1 MIIEFQFDNPL
12 WWASQAFSFVALVFM
27 VWSFQVK
34 NKIILMLM
42 LGLGT
47 TFLAGSAAFLGNYTL
62 AVLFGLAAI
71 RNYVFSYLDWRVS
84 KEIHVPRG
92 LYYFFAGV
100 FTVATIASTIVL
112 VHIMEV
118 ATYGAWLEWLICV
131 TLIGLIIG
139 NVLKGTNLMRLSFVG
154 NRAFNIINHVYFNNA
169 IAVIIATLAIISNAV
184 YYIRMLIEW
193 KKKRREKTEE
203 ERITAMATDQN

>member
-1 MIIEFQFDNPL
+1 MTIDFQFDNPL
-12 WWASQAFSFVALVFM
+12 WWTSQAFSFVALVFM

-62 AVLFGLAAI
+62 AVLFGLAAV
-71 RNYVFSYLDWRVS
+71 RNYVFSYLDWRVA
-84 KEIHVPRG
+84 KEKYVPKG
-92 LYYFFAGV
+92 LNYFFAGV
-100 FTVATIASTIVL
+100 FTVATIASTVVL
-112 VHIMEV
+112 VHIMQV

-139 NVLKGTNLMRLSFVG
+139 NVLKGTNLMRLSFVA

-184 YYIRMLIEW
+184 YYIRLLIEW
-193 KKKRREKTEE
+193 LKKRREAKLQSEE
-203 ERITAMATDQN
+203 EEETLLT